1 MRFTSKKGCIAGTC
15 KHLLW
20 SSINKNERLTPLSL
34 TPIQV
39 SNMTS
44 YYCTHRCLFLTH
56 SAYQRGNSVREVV
69 DEKRGATDA
78 SAVLEV
84 IRQMM
89 QERLNW
95 ILHGGGWASA
105 TRAARIASDAG
116 RSKEDEDVDVCFTK
130 YLDLPRN
137 TSLFVACVDRW
148 SDARR

>member
-44 YYCTHRCLFLTH
+44 YYCTHSCFFLTH
-56 SAYQRGNSVREVV
+56 NAHERGNLVREVV

-105 TRAARIASDAG
+105 TRAARISSDCRKKQG
-116 RSKEDEDVDVCFTK
+116 RRRCWCLFYEILRSSKK
-130 YLDLPRN
+130 YFPLC
-137 TSLFVACVDRW
+137 CVRW
-148 SDARR
+148 CKR